1 MSIGSISST
10 GKQNAAVAGGLKYKK
25 IQKGNDSFCFL
36 ADDSVVDFASLV
48 SFILMYGGIGFFTAS
63 YGAQKRIT
71 SICCSRGYYNDTHM
85 SIFTTLFISQQR
97 SDSSYE
103 WDTPTQIT
111 ATGYISSTSNPYI
124 YTIIDNTW
132 TVV

>member
-1 MSIGSISST
+1 MSIGSITST
-10 GKQNAAVAGGLKYKK
+10 GKQSAAVAGGLKYKK

-36 ADDSVVDFASLV
+36 ADDTVVDFASLV
-48 SFILMYGGIGFFTAS
+48 SFILANGGVGFYTAS

-71 SICCSRGYYNDTHM
+71 SISCSRGYYDDTHM
-85 SIFTTLFISQQR
+85 SIFTTLFVSQER
-97 SDSSYE
+97 PGSSYE

-111 ATGYISSTSNPYI
+111 ATGYISSSTNPYI
-124 YTIIDNTW
+124 FTTIDSSW